1 MASAKKVVIVT
12 GTGTARIGTETE
24 IEIETVD
31 VTEIPLLRLKG
42 KRLKT
47 RPPKIQR
54 GAMDPSPAAAA
65 VIGVTGVDVGRTVP
79 SNLGVLFPKDPIIR
93 GNLRPVLMA
102 NLMVGTLFRHKNN
115 PQKRGPVTKT
125 NVAVA
130 IDTATVVAA
139 GILGRDLLQKDPLQK
154 GNPLLLRSQRQ
165 SPRHR
170 LP

>member
-1 MASAKKVVIVT
+1 
-12 GTGTARIGTETE
+12 
-24 IEIETVD
+24 
-31 VTEIPLLRLKG
+31 
-42 KRLKT
+42 
-47 RPPKIQR
+47 
-54 GAMDPSPAAAA
+54 
-65 VIGVTGVDVGRTVP
+65 VDVGRTVP

-93 GNLRPVLMA
+93 GNLRPVLMG
-102 NLMVGTLFRHKNN
+102 NLMVRTLFRPKNN

-165 SPRHR
+165 SPCHR